1 MTLLLAAV
9 VVVHGLIHLV
19 GPAKA
24 FGYADLPQL
33 TQPISPGMGMVWL
46 AAAILML
53 ATAGTLF
60 LWPRGWWA
68 VGAVAIALSQIA
80 IVASWH
86 DARFGTIAN
95 VVILIAVVFGLLAWG
110 PASLRAQ
117 YEREVDRGLART
129 TAASPV
135 TEADL
140 AHLPD
145 PVRRYL
151 RRTGVI
157 GQPRVVNMRAR
168 MHGRIR
174 SGPGDPW
181 MPFEAEQ
188 HNFYD
193 QPARFFYMTASRSL
207 LPLQGL
213 HRFVGP
219 DASMLVK
226 LAALVP
232 VARESGPDMTQA
244 ETVTLFNDMCLFA
257 PATLIDPAIGWE
269 AVDPRRARATFTH
282 AGHTIRAGLSFNDEN
297 ELVDFQTDD
306 RRQVSAGG
314 AAMRALR
321 WSTPVGHYQRFGA
334 FHLAS
339 HGEGQWHET
348 SGTYSY
354 IELTID
360 DVRYNLTGR

>member
-1 MTLLLAAV
+1 M
-9 VVVHGLIHLV
+9 

-53 ATAGTLF
+53 ATAGALF
-60 LWPRGWWA
+60 VWPRGWWA
-68 VGAVAIALSQIA
+68 VGAVAVVLSQIA
-80 IVASWH
+80 IAASWH

-95 VVILIAVVFGLLAWG
+95 GVILVAVVFGLLAWG

-117 YEREVDRGLART
+117 YERDVDRGLART
-129 TAASPV
+129 APTPPV
-135 TEADL
+135 SEADL

-145 PVRRYL
+145 PVQRYL

-157 GQPRVVNMRAR
+157 GQPRVANMRAR

-174 SGPGDPW
+174 SGPADPW

-193 QPARFFYMTASRSL
+193 QPSRFFYMTASRSL
-207 LPLQGL
+207 LPIQGL

-269 AVDPRRARATFTH
+269 AVDARRARAAFTH
-282 AGHTIRAGLSFNDEN
+282 AGHTIRVELIFNDQD

-306 RRQVSAGG
+306 RRQLAAAGT
-314 AAMRALR
+314 AMRAVR
-321 WSTPVGHYQRFGA
+321 WSTPVGDYRRFGA
-334 FHLAS
+334 FHLTS
-339 HGEGQWHET
+339 RGEGRWHEP
-348 SGTYSY
+348 SGAYAY

-360 DVRYNLTGR
+360 DVRYNLTRR